1 MYYWNLPDPLLNTW
15 VSMNQA
21 FYISSRAIESEL
33 GRHQTTLAQFHIL
46 LLLDASKGPM
56 ALGELASCLFR
67 EPNSVFYQLNRMQK
81 AGLVTKVRD
90 KDDQRVARVSITPK
104 GKELLDQ
111 AKSPGLQCAHNLL
124 ASCLSQ
130 EETQQLDK
138 LLKKVRDHALERLG
152 MKAEPLP
159 NSLDAAKFLVNLT

>member
-1 MYYWNLPDPLLNTW
+1 MYDWNLPNPLLNTW

-21 FYISSRAIESEL
+21 FYVSSRTIENEL
-33 GRHQTTLAQFHIL
+33 GHHQTTFAQFHIL

-56 ALGELASCLFR
+56 ALGELASYLFR
-67 EPNSVFYQLNRMQK
+67 EPNSVFDQLNRMQK

-90 KDDQRVARVSITPK
+90 KDDQRVAGVSITPK

-111 AKSPGLQCAHNLL
+111 AKSPGLRCAHNLL

-138 LLKKVRDHALERLG
+138 LLKKVRDRALQQLG
-152 MKAEPLP
+152 METGTLP
-159 NSLDAAKFLVNLT
+159 NTIDVPDSCPS